1 MKKLMSTCTALLL
14 ALCMLLPAYSAFAA
28 TDNDKIGQRLEKVA
42 SQTEGATNYLYK
54 DKDFGV
60 ADAVDM
66 LAAVRNYDA
75 SDAQVEGFK
84 AAVEKELKA
93 NGGKL
98 YYPVPVYDDNYAQ
111 IGTNNTEELELYAA
125 VICVYDA
132 LGEDYTDVAG
142 YDLSKLMQN
151 SGTAVYG
158 TNYYLYRLVT
168 EACAIVDAP
177 QSFVQSVIKNLT
189 DLYKIGE
196 GPDFWGGYGASADD
210 LGAFLTALA
219 PYADD
224 YKTYIDDAVK
234 LLEKNVS
241 DAGYTSWGS
250 ANADSTAMALMA
262 YSALDDQE
270 KADKAYDLLCK
281 FESKKTGVFTYDGE
295 ENLLATKDALT
306 ALGFKYMGMAL
317 IMAALASCSS
327 DDDFGTNWQNDPT
340 AVRVS
345 ATVGGVFT
353 RSNPVATTEEDLR
366 NFKENDVITISTEGQ
381 KSVDYKFNGSTWEA
395 EKSGEYLK
403 WSSEPMTFTARYPK
417 GSGDFIVPINQYVID
432 TIASADY
439 MTAEK
444 SYAKIPDSRKVD
456 FRFERQMA
464 RVVITIAGFNNEF
477 SGEDKVSEMWVTS
490 KERIAK
496 DGSAVT
502 ATSAIIPYSQDRY
515 GTKGSIYYALV
526 APNTATNYEF
536 IKLRVKSRSD
546 LKDLT
551 VKNPVP
557 LEAGKSY
564 NFNLTIGK
572 DGVSLGTVSVENWD
586 HADNISGGEAVI
598 DPIDLSNETNLIIA
612 DDGYYVIT
620 TNGKT
625 TENNITISGNATV
638 QLKNAIISRKGYG
651 INVKKGSPTIIV
663 SGTEN
668 SVTSTHYTAI
678 NVNKGATLTIKGK
691 NGTTDKLTAIGG
703 SQASTPVSSST
714 AGAGIGSD
722 DGGNIVIENVS
733 IEATGGTGTQD
744 GNPTSGGAGIGSSS
758 AACCGDITISNAVIT
773 ASGGNGAPG
782 IGMGVGERA
791 SAPTMGEIHIKF
803 STITATGGLY
813 ASAIGFPNSRYFD
826 IPKNITGG
834 TINIETEESSETFL
848 SRLTCDLG
856 TSSNLTIHK
865 IGKGNQSGAIYRG
878 LDGGEW
884 PGVVLKA
891 SGKELTSTDGIGAL
905 KR

>member
-1 MKKLMSTCTALLL
+1 MTTTMKT
-14 ALCMLLPAYSAFAA
+14 
-28 TDNDKIGQRLEKVA
+28 I
-42 SQTEGATNYLYK
+42 
-54 DKDFGV
+54 
-60 ADAVDM
+60 
-66 LAAVRNYDA
+66 
-75 SDAQVEGFK
+75 
-84 AAVEKELKA
+84 
-93 NGGKL
+93 
-98 YYPVPVYDDNYAQ
+98 
-111 IGTNNTEELELYAA
+111 
-125 VICVYDA
+125 
-132 LGEDYTDVAG
+132 
-142 YDLSKLMQN
+142 
-151 SGTAVYG
+151 
-158 TNYYLYRLVT
+158 
-168 EACAIVDAP
+168 
-177 QSFVQSVIKNLT
+177 
-189 DLYKIGE
+189 
-196 GPDFWGGYGASADD
+196 
-210 LGAFLTALA
+210 
-219 PYADD
+219 
-224 YKTYIDDAVK
+224 
-234 LLEKNVS
+234 
-241 DAGYTSWGS
+241 
-250 ANADSTAMALMA
+250 
-262 YSALDDQE
+262 
-270 KADKAYDLLCK
+270 
-281 FESKKTGVFTYDGE
+281 
-295 ENLLATKDALT
+295 
-306 ALGFKYMGMAL
+306 KYMGMAL

-439 MTAEK
+439 MTATK
-444 SYAKIPDSRKVD
+444 SYDKIPDNRKVNFD
-456 FRFERQMA
+456 FDRQMA

-502 ATSAIIPYSQDRY
+502 ATSDIIPYSQDRY
-515 GTKGSIYYALV
+515 GVKGSIYYALV

-572 DGVSLGTVSVENWD
+572 DGVSLGTVSVENWG
-586 HADNISGGEAVI
+586 NKGTISGGEAVI
-598 DPIDLSNETNLIIA
+598 DPIDLSNEKNLIIA

-638 QLKNAIISRKGYG
+638 LLKNAIISRKGYG

-848 SRLTCDLG
+848 SRLMCDLG

-891 SGKELTSTDGIGAL
+891 SDKELTSKDGIGAL
-905 KR
+905 KQ